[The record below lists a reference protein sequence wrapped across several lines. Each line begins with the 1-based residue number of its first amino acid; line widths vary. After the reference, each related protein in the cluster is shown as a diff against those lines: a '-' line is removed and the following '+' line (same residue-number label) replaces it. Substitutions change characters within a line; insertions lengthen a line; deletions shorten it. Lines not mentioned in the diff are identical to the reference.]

1 MILSSLLPCDA
12 VIYFLQYLLQ
22 MFEVK
27 TKCFSVCDQ
36 KVYHNVILDV
46 FFLFFELC
54 RVARSLGLGTGSARM
69 VSLLIFF
76 ISRREIS
83 LTVARF

>member
-46 FFLFFELC
+46 YLF
-54 RVARSLGLGTGSARM
+54 
-69 VSLLIFF
+69 IF
-76 ISRREIS
+76 
-83 LTVARF
+83 